1 MRVGIQEYR
10 QKEAFADRIIAFWR
24 TVAGL
29 DIIYRLDAQ
38 VYCY

>member
-1 MRVGIQEYR
+1 MRVGIQNR
-10 QKEAFADRIIAFWR
+10 KKRLPDRIVAFWR

-29 DIIYRLDAQ
+29 DIIHRLDAQ